1 MGLLEVI
8 SSGARWR
15 VIQALAKRDSTPSEL
30 AKKFET
36 SIANITQQL
45 SKLESE
51 GLVKRAGVKRQGV
64 GRPFTRYSLDRGFVL
79 LIGAIP
85 GKAEKVLLEAD
96 ENIRLHLNIWSI
108 PQKEYHYYI
117 EKFWWEIQDYLDS
130 IEALAVFGS
139 VAKGDARTGSDIDVL
154 IIARKH
160 TRRLEGKFSSKIVG
174 PEGRGKMIMA
184 QVFSTQEFS
193 NMLKSGSRFIREAVS
208 SMKVVYDPN
217 EVLEATR

>member
-1 MGLLEVI
+1 MGLLEAI
-8 SSGARWR
+8 SSGSRWR

-30 AKKFET
+30 AKRFGT

-51 GLVKRAGVKRQGV
+51 GLVKRVGVKRQGV

-79 LIGAIP
+79 LIGVIP

-108 PQKEYHYYI
+108 PQKEYHYYV
-117 EKFWWEIQDYLDS
+117 EKFWWDIQDYLDS

-139 VAKGDARTGSDIDVL
+139 VAKGDARAGSDIDLL
-154 IIARKH
+154 IIARKNA
-160 TRRLEGKFSSKIVG
+160 RRLERKFSSKIVG

-184 QVFSTQEFS
+184 QVFSTREFI
-193 NMLKSGSRFIREAVS
+193 NMQKSGSRFAVEAIS
-208 SMKVVYDPN
+208 SMKVIYDPN
-217 EVLEATR
+217 GILEVLR